1 MKEVTL
7 KTERLSV
14 AQIDGY
20 QCVNCGTCEEYCP
33 AGAISERQK
42 TVCHLC
48 PDCTEM
54 KALNV
59 PEMEKMRTESCTLA
73 CPLGIS
79 PQGYINLLKAG
90 KEKEAYELILDKNP
104 LPSICGS
111 ICHHP
116 CEDVC
121 KRGKLVDEPM
131 KIRGLKRYLGEK
143 YLDTP
148 LKKYPLIYQ
157 EEVAVIGAGPAGLTA
172 AHTLAKKGYQVTV
185 FEESSEAGGMLI
197 RAIPDFR
204 LDKETAAK
212 EIERLEEAGI
222 RFEFGSK
229 VRPSDI
235 RNEYDKIIVATGNAV
250 SKGLPIQNS
259 VCKGVTTA
267 LDFMTK
273 VNGGSEVKLS
283 GDVIVIGGGSVA
295 MDTARTAIRLGAE
308 HVTVLCLESAMT
320 MPAHAWEV
328 EEAKEEGIEIID
340 SASPVK
346 FEAYEDAA
354 PHRLTGVLY
363 TRIDNL
369 DLKTFSFD
377 RVGEEIHIAADY
389 AIIATGQKAQSQYL
403 NDSDVIL
410 AGDVAGGP
418 CSVIDAMAS
427 GRKAAI
433 QADMQLRGREVKEYQ
448 VDRKVEEGDPKYRVY
463 PATRMKLDFPEIEK
477 NHDIHSFEMTEKCLT
492 DDEALLETY
501 RCLQCGYREVNTKK
515 CLGCGVCSKVCPK
528 GDVIR
533 FISVSEDG
541 EV

>member
-48 PDCTEM
+48 PDCTLM
-54 KALNV
+54 KPLTV
-59 PEMEKMRTESCTLA
+59 PEMEKMQTESCTLA

-79 PQGYINLLKAG
+79 PQGYINLLRAG

-116 CEDVC
+116 CEDAC

-148 LKKYPLIYQ
+148 LKQYPRLYQ

-172 AHTLAKKGYQVTV
+172 AHTLAKKGYPVTV
-185 FEESSEAGGMLI
+185 FEEASEAGGMLL

-204 LDKETAAK
+204 LNKETARK
-212 EIERLEEAGI
+212 EIKRLEEAGI
-222 RFEFGSK
+222 RFEYGCK

-235 RNEYDKIIVATGNAV
+235 RDEFDKIIVATGNAI

-259 VCKGVTTA
+259 VCKGVTIA
-267 LDFMTK
+267 LDLMTK
-273 VNGGSEVKLS
+273 VNGGSEVRLS
-283 GDVIVIGGGSVA
+283 GDVVVIGGGSVA
-295 MDTARTAIRLGAE
+295 MDTARTAIRLGAD
-308 HVTVLCLESAMT
+308 HVTVLCLESAGT
-320 MPAHAWEV
+320 MPAHPWEV
-328 EEAKEEGIEIID
+328 KEAKEEGIKIID
-340 SASPVK
+340 SVSPVK

-369 DLKTFSFD
+369 DPKTFSFD
-377 RVGEEIHIAADY
+377 RVGKEVHIAADHV
-389 AIIATGQKAQSQYL
+389 IIATGQKAEPQYL
-403 NDSDVIL
+403 VDPDVIL

-427 GRKAAI
+427 GRRAAI
-433 QADMQLRGREVKEYQ
+433 QADRQLRGREVKEYQ
-448 VDRKVEEGDPKYRVY
+448 VDRKVKSGDPKYRVY
-463 PATRMKLDFPEIEK
+463 PATRMKLDFPEIK
-477 NHDIHSFEMTEKCLT
+477 NDLDIHSFEMTERCLT
-492 DDEALLETY
+492 EEEALLETH
-501 RCLQCGYREVNTKK
+501 RCLQCGYRQVDTDK
-515 CLGCGVCSKVCPK
+515 CLGCGVCGKVCPK

-533 FISVSEDG
+533 FVPVSEDG